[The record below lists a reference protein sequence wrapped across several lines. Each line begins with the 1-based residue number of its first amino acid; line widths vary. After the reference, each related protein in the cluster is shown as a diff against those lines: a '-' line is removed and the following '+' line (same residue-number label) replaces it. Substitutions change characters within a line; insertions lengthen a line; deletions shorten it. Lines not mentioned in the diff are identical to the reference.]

1 MISQQKF
8 EVFPF
13 SVQAVKEIAEKLI
26 LLAPNCMKSY
36 WLSVQTQPK

>member
-13 SVQAVKEIAEKLI
+13 SLQAVKYIAEKLI
-26 LLAPNCMKSY
+26 LSASDCMKSY